1 MPDEYGPPYTPDEYT
16 DVEGGVLSDADRQ
29 QLMELLSKS
38 NLPTDIVEMI
48 ISRLDSPSPEGI
60 GLEEAGFEEVSQQ
73 SEENISLE
81 DEVKK
86 LFGGGR

>member
-38 NLPTDIVEMI
+38 NLPTDIVDMI

-60 GLEEAGFEEVSQQ
+60 GLEEAGLRRFLSNQRKTFP
-73 SEENISLE
+73 LRM
-81 DEVKK
+81 K
-86 LFGGGR
+86 